1 MLTVLSLVGAI
12 LVVTIGWII
21 VAVIT
26 TYFSKDGISE
36 AAKKVL
42 FTVILALVGFYATKL
57 FEIDT
62 NLNESKN
69 KIAEIINNQS
79 SSNTFYEAQ
88 FSINTL
94 NENSTIRKLLNN
106 EWNAIGEKLNQI
118 KRQELLL
125 KREEIIPKW
134 EDLIK
139 NSREKV
145 WATNVVSLEEWKKFS
160 PTEGEEVHRKAIE
173 NGVEIRR
180 IFIYSG
186 KNDSNYVDLLSKAKI
201 QKKWGVKV
209 KLISANWISKS
220 PYVSDL
226 LRDIGSIDV
235 VLYDDECVLLTNVD
249 NNNNMISSILTTNMH
264 RIQRAKELY
273 SKLWDGAETIE

>member
-1 MLTVLSLVGAI
+1 MLTVNSLIGAI
-12 LVVTIGWII
+12 AVIALGWII
-21 VAVIT
+21 VAIIT
-26 TYFSKDGISE
+26 KYFSKDGVSE
-36 AAKKVL
+36 TAKNVL
-42 FTVILALVGFYATKL
+42 FTALLALVGFYATKL
-57 FEIDT
+57 FEIDS
-62 NLNESKN
+62 NLEESKN

-79 SSNTFYEAQ
+79 SSNTYYEAR

-94 NENSTIRKLLNN
+94 NENSTIRKLLNS
-106 EWNAIGEKLNQI
+106 EWDAIGERLNQI

-125 KREEIIPKW
+125 KREEVIPKW

-139 NSREKV
+139 SSRQKV

-160 PTEGEEVHRKAIE
+160 PTEGEEVHRKAIN

-186 KNDSNYVDLLSKAKI
+186 KNDSNYVNLVKKAKT
-201 QKKWGVKV
+201 QRGWGVKV
-209 KLISANWISKS
+209 KLISANWISES

-249 NNNNMISSILTTNMH
+249 NNNNMISSILTTNIH
-264 RIQRAKELY
+264 RLQRAKDFY
-273 SKLWDGAETIE
+273 SKLWDGAESIE